1 MVHLHDLIDSINAN
15 NLWEPSLKSRIKNEF
30 PDQIEWVLTEAQDAV
45 CFDVGDVEGLRNL
58 KPIPELFKTPYL
70 VTWMQARLKD
80 GILGILASQTEEKQ
94 WNIALFNKRSGVVW
108 QMVNILKVYIDE
120 LGDIKRE
127 NILSCSR
134 KNADLAFDYSF
145 EAINVFGRFLV
156 ALNCKNVERQEH
168 PAPKFLNS
176 KRIEKKKQPLFSYWT
191 LHLSND
197 QSVKNENRYG
207 THSSPRLHL
216 RRGHVRQYAPG
227 KYTWVDSC
235 IVGNKEKGIVFKDY
249 SLKHAT
255 EGLVHDAT
263 HD

>member
-1 MVHLHDLIDSINAN
+1 MVHLHDLMDSIKAN
-15 NLWEPSLKSRIKNEF
+15 NLWEPSLTSKIKNEF
-30 PDQIEWVLTEAQDAV
+30 PDQVEWVLSQAQDAV
-45 CFDVGDVEGLRNL
+45 CFDIGDVDGLRNL

-70 VTWMQARLKD
+70 VTWAQARLQD
-80 GILGILASQTEEKQ
+80 GILGVLASQTAEEQ
-94 WNIALFNKRSGVVW
+94 WNIAVFNKRSGVVW

-120 LGDIKRE
+120 RGDIKCE
-127 NILSCSR
+127 DILSCSK
-134 KNADLAFDYSF
+134 KNSDLAFEYSAA
-145 EAINVFGRFLV
+145 AINIFGRFLV
-156 ALNCKNVERQEH
+156 ALNCKNVERLEH

-191 LHLSND
+191 LHLLND
-197 QSVKNENRYG
+197 QSIVNKGNGG

-216 RRGHVRQYAPG
+216 RRGHIRQYAPG

-235 IVGNKEKGIVFKDY
+235 VVGNKEKGIVLKDY

-255 EGLVHDAT
+255 EELIHDAT